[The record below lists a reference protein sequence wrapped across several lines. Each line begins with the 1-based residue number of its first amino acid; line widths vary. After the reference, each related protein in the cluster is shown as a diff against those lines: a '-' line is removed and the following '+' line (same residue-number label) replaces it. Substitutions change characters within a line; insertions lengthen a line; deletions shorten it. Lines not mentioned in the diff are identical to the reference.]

1 MEMVKGSVLDPFAVT
16 ATLTLLQVVGHIPVP
31 HIRKVRGHT
40 LSFFALPVPV
50 SLISTFVKML
60 LWYLT
65 LALSL
70 TSRWTLCFFHPC
82 SALKMTPFLSVTHH
96 NILIHPLIS
105 SCLDYC
111 TSLYAG
117 PVGPL
122 CPVSSLVAGLLM
134 ENSEWAV
141 VSSCLSTNTFMVWLL
156 TTSTQRDVFTPKL
169 WNRIPLTARSAPSLN
184 LLKLLLK
191 LIFTHWVWGT
201 QSPRAVWTLVIII
214 VIICVFFSCTVLQF
228 CVPHLGV

>member
-1 MEMVKGSVLDPFAVT
+1 M
-16 ATLTLLQVVGHIPVP
+16 
-31 HIRKVRGHT
+31 T
-40 LSFFALPVPV
+40 LSAQKHRLISVYNNGNGQRLCFGPFCCHSYFNSSTGCWTHPCPSHQKGQRSHIVLFCSPSSSFPDLLG
-50 SLISTFVKML
+50 SLSTFVKML

-70 TSRWTLCFFHPC
+70 TSRWTRCFFHPC
-82 SALKMTPFLSVTHH
+82 SALKMTPFLSVTDH

-134 ENSEWAV
+134 ENSEWAL
-141 VSSCLSTNTFMVWLL
+141 VSSCLSTNAFMVWLL

-191 LIFTHWVWGT
+191 LIFTHWVLA
-201 QSPRAVWTLVIII
+201 PV
-214 VIICVFFSCTVLQF
+214 
-228 CVPHLGV
+228 